1 MQNNDHTDAANK
13 HILTLLGES
22 TLTDAMTEAGKTYEE
37 IAQLVAEQVGSVAV
51 GTNSNITV
59 TVLCFLLL
67 NISCMQS
74 VFTSYLW
81 HFNGPLTLHPA
92 ADV

>member
-1 MQNNDHTDAANK
+1 MWNNDHTDTTDHN
-13 HILTLLGES
+13 ILTLLGES

-51 GTNSNITV
+51 GTNSNITA

-67 NISCMQS
+67 NISCMLS
-74 VFTSYLW
+74 VFASYGLMA
-81 HFNGPLTLHPA
+81 L
-92 ADV
+92 